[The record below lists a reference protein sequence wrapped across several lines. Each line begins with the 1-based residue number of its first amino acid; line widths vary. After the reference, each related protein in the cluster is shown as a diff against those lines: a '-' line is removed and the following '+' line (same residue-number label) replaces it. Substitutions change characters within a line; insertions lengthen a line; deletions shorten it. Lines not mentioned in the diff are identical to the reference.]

1 MNVYIFNISFF
12 YLMLSML
19 PINGVVSIY
28 LLGGGGGAI
37 FWLAGGF
44 SIISRH
50 SKLL

>member
-28 LLGGGGGAI
+28 LLGGGGG
-37 FWLAGGF
+37 GGNILVGSWF
-44 SIISRH
+44 FYN
-50 SKLL
+50 